1 MRIGISAV
9 PQDNVEVKQDRGIAV
24 AFLYKDV
31 RQTTDA
37 EGNVLLTANVQKI
50 EYPAGADKAEI
61 VAHFDYYFDKAEAK
75 EVAEAAGL
83 KIAHMEALLDASDY
97 KLLKVADG
105 ALTQEEYEPWKA
117 LRQHWRDTV
126 NKMRAC
132 KTVEELDAIT
142 WAETPGE
149 LPAFLGA

>member
-1 MRIGISAV
+1 MEDPSR
-9 PQDNVEVKQDRGIAV
+9 P
-24 AFLYKDV
+24 L
-31 RQTTDA
+31 T
-37 EGNVLLTANVQKI
+37 LTADGRKWFGEERSKRLEASRAGVQRSFVTTAYQEKL
-50 EYPAGADKAEI
+50 PAGADKAEI

>member
-9 PQDNVEVKQDRGIAV
+9 PQDNVEVKQDRGISV

-31 RQTTDA
+31 QQTTDA
-37 EGNVLLTANVQKI
+37 EGNVLLTANVQRI
-50 EYPAGADKAEI
+50 EYPAGANRDEI
-61 VAHFDYYFDKAEAK
+61 VANFNFYFDKAEKK
-75 EVAEAAGL
+75 EVAEHAAE
-83 KIAHMEALLDASDY
+83 KIAHVEALLDGSDY